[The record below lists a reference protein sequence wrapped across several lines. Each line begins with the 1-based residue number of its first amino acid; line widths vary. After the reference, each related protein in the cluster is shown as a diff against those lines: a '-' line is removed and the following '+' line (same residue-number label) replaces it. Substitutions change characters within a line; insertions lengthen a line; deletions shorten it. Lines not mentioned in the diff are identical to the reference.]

1 VAWPTPCNIGAI
13 GSGPATT
20 NLYSPLTP
28 IRICDTRAGNPSAL
42 SGAASQ
48 CNGTAN
54 AGGAIAAGAT
64 KLINVAGSFGVPADA
79 TAVVLNITAVNPAN
93 GGYVTIFPSGSDQ
106 PFTSNLNY
114 STGEVVPNLVEV
126 GTGSGDISI
135 YSQSKTDVV
144 VDLEGYTAPTAS
156 GGAGAGLYD
165 PLATPARLCDTRAG
179 NPSLLTGGD
188 GQCNGASGAGERL
201 SAWGNIS
208 VKVATNNA
216 IPAGATAAILNVTA
230 VNPGATG
237 YLTVY
242 PQGAAQP
249 FTATVNYTA
258 GQITGNRVIVP
269 LSTNGATPGDISI
282 FSSSAADLVVDVSGH
297 YSVTGGQGVASPQ
310 KRLPSESVTPGR
322 GTLRASAGGAT
333 SATTRPSAK
342 GQLRSST

>member
-1 VAWPTPCNIGAI
+1 
-13 GSGPATT
+13 
-20 NLYSPLTP
+20 
-28 IRICDTRAGNPSAL
+28 
-42 SGAASQ
+42 
-48 CNGTAN
+48 
-54 AGGAIAAGAT
+54 
-64 KLINVAGSFGVPADA
+64 
-79 TAVVLNITAVNPAN
+79 
-93 GGYVTIFPSGSDQ
+93 
-106 PFTSNLNY
+106 
-114 STGEVVPNLVEV
+114 
-126 GTGSGDISI
+126 
-135 YSQSKTDVV
+135 
-144 VDLEGYTAPTAS
+144 
-156 GGAGAGLYD
+156 
-165 PLATPARLCDTRAG
+165 
-179 NPSLLTGGD
+179 LLTGGD